1 MDAAHYPPQ
10 EPQNPRAS
18 FEPISAKNPKM
29 SSSRLSAAA
38 QDALCRK
45 RGTLWPS
52 GALLSVSIHR
62 CQGESEHP
70 LRHRQGGHGPIP
82 EVQGQTTTASDT
94 NTVSKFGPKQS
105 SVKGVSVTQAS
116 LPQMKNNKGA
126 WLRQKLMTEENHF
139 F

>member
-18 FEPISAKNPKM
+18 FEPISAKNPKV
-29 SSSRLSAAA
+29 SAAA

-45 RGTLWPS
+45 RGTPWPS

-70 LRHRQGGHGPIP
+70 
-82 EVQGQTTTASDT
+82 
-94 NTVSKFGPKQS
+94 PKAPAGRPWTHSRS
-105 SVKGVSVTQAS
+105 SRPNDDS
-116 LPQMKNNKGA
+116 
-126 WLRQKLMTEENHF
+126 R
-139 F
+139 

>member
-1 MDAAHYPPQ
+1 MPSAEREAPFGPLGPCCQPLFTDAKVNQ
-10 EPQNPRAS
+10 S
-18 FEPISAKNPKM
+18 
-29 SSSRLSAAA
+29 
-38 QDALCRK
+38 
-45 RGTLWPS
+45 T
-52 GALLSVSIHR
+52 
-62 CQGESEHP
+62 P
-70 LRHRQGGHGPIP
+70 LRQRQGGHGPIP

-105 SVKGVSVTQAS
+105 SVEGVSVTQAS